1 MQFCISITD
10 KKALEK
16 WLSIPSQ
23 KRSKYVQE
31 MLLRE
36 GDQEELIKKI
46 KEAFREIGINSTSKE
61 SNVNFD
67 TALIDEIL
75 NL

>member
-10 KKALEK
+10 KEALEK

-36 GDQEELIKKI
+36 SAQEELVNKI
-46 KEAFREIGINSTSKE
+46 KNALQEISINSANKE

>member
-10 KKALEK
+10 PVALEK
-16 WLSIPSQ
+16 WKAIPKQ
-23 KRSKYVQE
+23 KRSKYVEE

-36 GDQEELIKKI
+36 STQEELVNKI
-46 KEAFREIGINSTSKE
+46 KDALREININCTNEK
-61 SNVNFD
+61 SNVVFD
-67 TALIDEIL
+67 DALIDEIL